1 MIEQEEAAGVLA
13 SGGPILEHSRRG
25 SFAFAPAGD
34 LVSVSTPQGSLHGA
48 CSPLQILNSKS
59 RPCDI
64 SVMIKVSWFP
74 AAFDILS
81 QTKVFNRMCWLKTLS
96 NAWHTTSRTHKDVIW
111 PCIFGCTGCTDTL
124 MHYLICPVL
133 WQIANEIIGHESSVH
148 IGSRMCFCLPS
159 ETKLKRL
166 AIAHTVYHFCK
177 FDSTVQHLV
186 SIFVASPQLAI
197 NPWQIIQDTAAGY
210 ARTVKFMV
218 Q

>member
-1 MIEQEEAAGVLA
+1 MIEQEEG
-13 SGGPILEHSRRG
+13 SG
-25 SFAFAPAGD
+25 
-34 LVSVSTPQGSLHGA
+34 TP
-48 CSPLQILNSKS
+48 C

-64 SVMIKVSWFP
+64 SVMIKASWFP
-74 AAFDILS
+74 AAFDFLN

-96 NAWHTTSRTHKDVIW
+96 NAWHTTSRMHEDVIW
-111 PCIFGCTGCTDTL
+111 PCIFGCTDCTDNL

-159 ETKLKRL
+159 ETKFKRL

-186 SIFVASPQLAI
+186 SNFVASLQLAI
-197 NPWQIIQDTAAGY
+197 NPWHIIQDTAAGY
-210 ARTVKFMV
+210 ARTAKFMV